1 MRKLRMHVSKLE
13 EVNVD
18 VPSEAEEGVFIVDV
32 FTTWCG
38 PCKFIAPILHNLRD
52 EGLISL
58 VQVDLDKNRPL
69 GEMFQISAIPT
80 LLFFKDGQLVD
91 KTISMD
97 GRNFIQNGKMVGA
110 APEDVLRKVIDKI

>member
-1 MRKLRMHVSKLE
+1 MHVSKLE
-13 EVNVD
+13 DVNVD
-18 VPSEAEEGVFIVDV
+18 VPSEAEEGVFVVDV
-32 FTTWCG
+32 FTNWCG

-91 KTISMD
+91 KTISME

-110 APEDVLRKVIDKI
+110 APEDVLRKIIEKI